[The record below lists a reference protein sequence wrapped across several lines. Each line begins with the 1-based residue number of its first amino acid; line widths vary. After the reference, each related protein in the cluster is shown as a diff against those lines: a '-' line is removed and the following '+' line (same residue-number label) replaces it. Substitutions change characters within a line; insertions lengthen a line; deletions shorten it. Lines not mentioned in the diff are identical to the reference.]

1 MLKFRPAWRLALLS
15 LAVWAGGEVVY
26 AQAQGARGG
35 GQAESRLT
43 GVYRLN
49 PVRSDKLYS
58 VVSGASS
65 TLPFGEQQRFF
76 IDLTARLTPPDQLAI
91 ERRGQQVRIASSRAP
106 RTTFRADGSVRVE
119 RTADG
124 NARVSAVFDGDGL
137 VMTSASERR
146 ESYRVTFHPTPDGRG
161 LAVTRHITSRELS
174 QPVVIRS
181 FYDKISEVAQWGIY
195 GEPEG
200 GGSAV
205 AAVVSSRG
213 SDRME
218 PSRSSDRLEQD
229 RAEVLRRALS
239 AWVEATEARDIGWQ
253 MSFYVPR
260 LAAYYLTRDTPR
272 ERVRVDKSQV
282 FGNARVIEIEAA
294 EPEIVFI
301 ERGSSAVM
309 RFRKR
314 YHIEG
319 SRQNR
324 RGEVIQELRWRSTD
338 DGWKIYSERD
348 IRVIR

>member
-1 MLKFRPAWRLALLS
+1 MLKIGRGWWLMFLA
-15 LAVWAGGEVVY
+15 LAVWAGGTTAR
-26 AQAQGARGG
+26 AQARRGG
-35 GQAESRLT
+35 QDAAEARLT

-49 PVRSDKLYS
+49 PARSDKLYS

-65 TLPFGEQQRFF
+65 TLPFGDQQRFF

-91 ERRGQQVRIASSRAP
+91 ERRGEQVRIASSRAP
-106 RTTFRADGSVRVE
+106 RTTFRADGGVRVE
-119 RTADG
+119 RTAEG
-124 NARVSAVFDGDGL
+124 NARVSALFDGENL

-146 ESYRVTFHPTPDGRG
+146 ESYRVTFQPSPDGRG
-161 LAVTRHITSRELS
+161 LVVTRRITSRELS
-174 QPVVIRS
+174 QPIIIRS
-181 FYDKISEVAQWGIY
+181 FYDKISDVAQWDIY

-205 AAVVSSRG
+205 AAVVASRG
-213 SDRME
+213 D
-218 PSRSSDRLEQD
+218 DRLEQD
-229 RAEVLRRALS
+229 RAEVLRRALT
-239 AWVEATEARDIGWQ
+239 AWVEATVARDIGWQ

-260 LAAYYLTRDTPR
+260 LAAYYLTRNTPR

-282 FGNARVIEIEAA
+282 FGAARVIEIEAA

-314 YHIEG
+314 YRIEG
-319 SRQNR
+319 GRQAR
-324 RGEVIQELRWRSTD
+324 RGEVIQELRWRSTG

>member
-1 MLKFRPAWRLALLS
+1 MLRARLVWSLVLAAVAL
-15 LAVWAGGEVVY
+15 AAGAAEAR
-26 AQAQGARGG
+26 AQAHGG
-35 GQAESRLT
+35 PQAEAESRLT

-49 PVRSDKLYS
+49 LARSDKLYT

-76 IDLTARLTPPDQLAI
+76 IDLTARLAPPDQLAI
-91 ERRGQQVRIASSRAP
+91 ERRGDLVRIASSRAP
-106 RTTFRADGSVRVE
+106 RTSFRADGGVRVE

-124 NARVSAVFDGDGL
+124 SARVSALFEGESL

-146 ESYRVTFHPTPDGRG
+146 ESYRVTFQPAPDGRG
-161 LAVTRHITSRELS
+161 LVVTRRISSRELA

-181 FYDKISEVAQWGIY
+181 FYDKISETAQWGIY
-195 GEPEG
+195 GEPAR

-205 AAVVSSRG
+205 AAVVSSG
-213 SDRME
+213 GE
-218 PSRSSDRLEQD
+218 DRLEQD
-229 RAEVLRRALS
+229 RAEVLRRALA
-239 AWVEATEARDIGWQ
+239 AWVEATEARDLGWQ
-253 MSFYVPR
+253 MTFYVPR

-272 ERVRVDKSQV
+272 ERVRADKAQV
-282 FGNARVIEIEAA
+282 FGGARVIEIEAA

-301 ERGSSAVM
+301 DGGASAVM

-314 YHIEG
+314 YRIEG
-319 SRQNR
+319 GRHGR
-324 RGEVIQELRWRSTD
+324 RGEVIQELRWRSTG

>member
-1 MLKFRPAWRLALLS
+1 MLRVGLAWRLVWLALV
-15 LAVWAGGEVVY
+15 VWAGEASVC
-26 AQAQGARGG
+26 AQARRGG
-35 GQAESRLT
+35 ETAAESRLT

-49 PVRSDKLYS
+49 PARSDKLYS

-91 ERRGQQVRIASSRAP
+91 ERRGEQVRIASSRAP
-106 RTTFRADGSVRVE
+106 RTTFRADGGVRVE

-124 NARVSAVFDGDGL
+124 NARVSALFEGESL
-137 VMTSASERR
+137 VMISASDRR
-146 ESYRVTFHPTPDGRG
+146 ESYRVTFQPHPDGRG
-161 LAVTRHITSRELS
+161 LIVTRRISSRELS
-174 QPVVIRS
+174 QPVIIRS
-181 FYDKISEVAQWGIY
+181 FYDKISEVAQWDIY
-195 GEPEG
+195 GEPES

-213 SDRME
+213 G
-218 PSRSSDRLEQD
+218 DRLEQD

-239 AWVEATEARDIGWQ
+239 AWVEATVARDIGWQ

-260 LAAYYLTRDTPR
+260 LAAYYLTRGTPR
-272 ERVRVDKSQV
+272 ERVRADKSQV
-282 FGNARVIEIEAA
+282 FGAARIIEIEAA

-301 ERGSSAVM
+301 ESGSSAVM

-314 YHIEG
+314 YRIEG
-319 SRQNR
+319 GRQAR
-324 RGEVIQELRWRSTD
+324 RGEVIQELRWRNTN